1 MNKKLKNEI
10 AKVFEFPVPSNK
22 SQFLRSL
29 PRQRISTK
37 AFVLRQISFIK
48 TSVWLL
54 SLLILLP
61 AIGGAWFVG
70 EDMIWI
76 VSSFIPFLA
85 LLLITESTKSKIYG
99 MNELEMSSRFS
110 LKSVMLAKLSILGIL
125 DFFIF
130 AILIV
135 VCYLVS
141 GTSLL
146 QTGVYLFVPYLLTT
160 NISLYLVR
168 HSQSKEAVSWCMA
181 VAVLVSG
188 TNIALRYLADFLYQ
202 TNYLVW
208 WVIATLLL
216 LGSIIRELY
225 QTFRKTEGFIWNF
238 ALTD

>member
-1 MNKKLKNEI
+1 
-10 AKVFEFPVPSNK
+10 
-22 SQFLRSL
+22 
-29 PRQRISTK
+29 
-37 AFVLRQISFIK
+37 
-48 TSVWLL
+48 
-54 SLLILLP
+54 
-61 AIGGAWFVG
+61 
-70 EDMIWI
+70 
-76 VSSFIPFLA
+76 
-85 LLLITESTKSKIYG
+85 

-168 HSQSKEAVSWCMA
+168 HSQSKEAGSWCMA